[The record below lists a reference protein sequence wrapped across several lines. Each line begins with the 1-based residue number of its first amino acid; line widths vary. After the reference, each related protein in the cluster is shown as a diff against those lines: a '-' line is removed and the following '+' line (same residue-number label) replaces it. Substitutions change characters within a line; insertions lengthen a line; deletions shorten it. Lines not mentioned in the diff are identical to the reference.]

1 MKTRDIKKGFTMVEL
16 SLALIF
22 ISIILITI
30 AWLTMHVTT
39 IYQKGLA
46 MKAVNSTAKELI
58 DDFSRAI
65 AASPAFTV
73 ETQCSSKYS
82 TTTAMYTQC
91 IMDNARKFSYQQNY
105 GMVSIK
111 GADPKLLPTNGVFCT
126 GRYSYLW
133 NTAYVLN
140 SDDYQVTNIASNKGR
155 FLVREGGSPKLK
167 SDSYKL
173 LKVQDFDRSLCK
185 QHLRAY
191 SYSYNQDN
199 DYVLDFD
206 PGTEVELLDTTDND
220 LALYDMTMFAPTIHK
235 VTSAGFYSGTFIL
248 ATLRGGV
255 DINATGDFC
264 TEPPDGLNTDFTY
277 CSINK
282 FNFSMR
288 AAGEKTSREK

>member
-91 IMDNARKFSYQQNY
+91 VTDNARKFSYQQNY
-105 GMVSIK
+105 GME
-111 GADPKLLPTNGVFCT
+111 
-126 GRYSYLW
+126 YS
-133 NTAYVLN
+133 
-140 SDDYQVTNIASNKGR
+140 
-155 FLVREGGSPKLK
+155 VRSK
-167 SDSYKL
+167 
-173 LKVQDFDRSLCK
+173 
-185 QHLRAY
+185 
-191 SYSYNQDN
+191 
-199 DYVLDFD
+199 
-206 PGTEVELLDTTDND
+206 
-220 LALYDMTMFAPTIHK
+220 
-235 VTSAGFYSGTFIL
+235 
-248 ATLRGGV
+248 
-255 DINATGDFC
+255 
-264 TEPPDGLNTDFTY
+264 
-277 CSINK
+277 
-282 FNFSMR
+282 
-288 AAGEKTSREK
+288 